1 MTRCNMEKQGQNRKK
16 EKEKIATQK
25 EAQQQEA
32 TEKVVVENAAWLEHW
47 NHNPNVVQQMQI
59 ELFEKEEFHLF
70 SWVIIIKYS
79 TLKRYVFLLGSDLNA
94 PDNVRHEIAN
104 NTICTKICLLFNLFN
119 NILIFHLIYFISA
132 GK

>member
-47 NHNPNVVQQMQI
+47 NHNPYVVQQMQI
-59 ELFEKEEFHLF
+59 ELFEKRNLC
-70 SWVIIIKYS
+70 SIS
-79 TLKRYVFLLGSDLNA
+79 SVFLCNYQV
-94 PDNVRHEIAN
+94 P
-104 NTICTKICLLFNLFN
+104 
-119 NILIFHLIYFISA
+119 
-132 GK
+132 